1 MFVHLALIA
10 RDLKPK
16 KKKMAPTYKSLTIS
30 KIEYTVYYMYYSIPT
45 FLIRIC
51 VLDKASV
58 P

>member
-1 MFVHLALIA
+1 MFVHLALIV
-10 RDLKPK
+10 RDLQPK
-16 KKKMAPTYKSLTIS
+16 KKKIGANLQKSDNF
-30 KIEYTVYYMYYSIPT
+30 KNRVYSIPT